1 MRGFNRLFVLVTA
14 IALYSTTIFSQQITY
29 NDSWGAHGFSL
40 LEDDGNTIRI
50 NYSLAEFYLEDLD
63 GEQLKAVKVPGI
75 FLPNDEGAPDLAGTG
90 RYVAIPQGAKV
101 SYAIIASRTEKISN
115 IDIAPAPRIPLD
127 TEDGPLLY
135 EKNIKIYS
143 NYWGTYI
150 LYNFAYIQIYAIY
163 DLRLN
168 SMCF

>member
-63 GEQLKAVKVPGI
+63 LDGEQLKAVKVPGI
-75 FLPNDEGAPDLAGTG
+75 FLPNDEGAPDLAGSSQ
-90 RYVAIPQGAKV
+90 YIAILVLYPCNKNGLNV
-101 SYAIIASRTEKISN
+101 DPF
-115 IDIAPAPRIPLD
+115 IDIGAVSPHHLIQGDIR
-127 TEDGPLLY
+127 GPEY
-135 EKNIKIYS
+135 E
-143 NYWGTYI
+143 
-150 LYNFAYIQIYAIY
+150 
-163 DLRLN
+163 
-168 SMCF
+168 